1 MQVLE
6 GLSQMRLLVVQAAA
20 WPASGATGDRLLE
33 FDHLMTPRCKRYP
46 SFWPL
51 RFWPFRC

>member
-6 GLSQMRLLVVQAAA
+6 GLSQMKLLVVQAAA